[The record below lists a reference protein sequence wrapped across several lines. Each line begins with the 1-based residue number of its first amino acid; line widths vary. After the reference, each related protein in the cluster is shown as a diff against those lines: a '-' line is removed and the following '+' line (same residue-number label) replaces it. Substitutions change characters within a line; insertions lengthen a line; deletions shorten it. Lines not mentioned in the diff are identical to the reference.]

1 MTVIAGLARNP
12 AAPAGVLLRLLDAA
26 PPAAARGL
34 AVHPGLPLPVQEAM
48 AGHPAPGIAGALA
61 ERPDVDPAIR
71 LRLLH
76 HRHWRVAVRAF
87 GRPGQPPLPDDV
99 LSDLV
104 LAFEDE
110 PREGLYFVNELWGE
124 LLHATHYDVRPYR
137 VAAAHADPRVRRHAA
152 QVAYRL
158 DGAHRAALLADPE
171 PEVRAEAAAAIAEQ
185 ERVMQPADL
194 PGHHC
199 HAYWAVLQRP
209 LSRALIDQVLA
220 SGDVAALSYAGSNP
234 TTPPDVVAAL
244 LDHPEAKVRRRLA
257 AREDLTGDQLLRL
270 AADPVAAVRTAVSVH
285 PRLTEEQRARIA
297 IDPATVDGD
306 GEWTVRHP
314 GQRVPPLARALR
326 WAGSVNPLL
335 RRRAAAHPHLPPGL
349 LAGDPD
355 LGVRVLVA
363 QNNPQAPPELLLRS
377 YLEYHGPGR
386 ERLRDLPGFPAAGLA
401 RFAGDPDPAVRLLA
415 TLDPRAPGE
424 VVERLCADPDPAVRQ
439 AAAACPRLPVPRI
452 VALLG
457 DPDLAGPAAANP
469 ALPPDAMERIVRSA
483 AAG

>member
-1 MTVIAGLARNP
+1 MTVVAGLARNS

-26 PPAAARGL
+26 PAAAARGL

-48 AGHPAPGIAGALA
+48 AAHPALAVRGALA

-76 HRHWRVAVRAF
+76 DPHWRVAVRAF

-99 LSDLV
+99 LSDLL
-104 LAFEDE
+104 LAFEQE

-124 LLHATHYDVRPYR
+124 VLDAVHYDVRPYR
-137 VAAAHADPRVRRHAA
+137 VAAVHADPRVRRHAA

-158 DGAHRAALLADPE
+158 DEAHRAALLADPV
-171 PEVRAEAAAAIAEQ
+171 PEVRAAAAAAIAED

-199 HAYWAVLQRP
+199 HGYWAVLQRP
-209 LSRALIDQVLA
+209 LSRALIDRVLA
-220 SGDVAALSYAGSNP
+220 SGDVAALYYLGPNP
-234 TTPPDVVAAL
+234 STPPDVVAAL
-244 LDHPEAKVRRRLA
+244 LDHPEAEVRQRLA
-257 AREDLTGDQLLRL
+257 ARDDLTGAQLLRL
-270 AADPVAAVRTAVSVH
+270 AADPVTAVRTAVSVH
-285 PRLTEEQRARIA
+285 PGLTEEQRARIA
-297 IDPATVDGD
+297 IDPAGVDGD
-306 GEWTVRHP
+306 DDWTARHP
-314 GQRVPPLARALR
+314 GRRVPPLAQALR

-335 RRRAAAHPHLPPGL
+335 RRRAAAHPHLPPDL

-363 QNNPQAPPELLLRS
+363 RNNPQAPPELLLRS
-377 YLEYHGPGR
+377 YLEYHGRGR
-386 ERLRDLPGFPAAGLA
+386 ERLRDRPGFPVAGLA
-401 RFAGDPDPAVRLLA
+401 TFAGDPDPAVRLLA
-415 TLDPRAPGE
+415 TLDPQAPGE
-424 VVERLCADPDPAVRQ
+424 VVARLCADPDPGVRQ

-457 DPDLAGPAAANP
+457 DPELAGWAAANP
-469 ALPPDAMERIVRSA
+469 ALPPGAMERIVQSA
-483 AAG
+483 VA